1 MKKNIVLLSC
11 FFILISIV
19 LSSKTVYGNDTEIGF
34 SIRMIPS
41 AYQHDINNTFFDLR
55 LHPNQVETV
64 ELEIKNTS
72 NEKNTFEIN
81 VNQAYTNNQGYIDYS
96 DVNES
101 KKNVYPIDI
110 NKIVS
115 YPHEIKLEANSLDKI
130 PIQIKMPEKL
140 FDGQVLAGIKVVKK
154 EKETSNSAIQNRY
167 GYILGLK
174 ITETDTD
181 EPRNI
186 ELKNVSPSITFGKP
200 TIVAQLMNTSK
211 DAIGHL
217 KYHVIIEKN
226 GTKNIVLKKTYN
238 NNMELAPNSM
248 YNFAIESQNNLPLS
262 AGKYKINLII
272 TDKKENK
279 WTFNKIFSISDSTTK
294 KVNSLTKN
302 TRKPKVNLCL
312 YAIITVFLLLF
323 LFVLLK
329 YLSIANK
336 QKD

>member
-11 FFILISIV
+11 FFILIPIV

-115 YPHEIKLEANSLDKI
+115 YPHEIKLEANSLAKI
-130 PIQIKMPEKL
+130 PIQIKMPENL

-154 EKETSNSAIQNRY
+154 EKETSNGAIQNRY

-186 ELKNVSPSITFGKP
+186 ELKNVSPAITFGKP
-200 TIVAQLMNTSK
+200 TIVAQLVNTSK

-217 KYHVIIEKN
+217 KYHVTIEKN

-279 WTFNKIFSISDSTTK
+279 WTFNKVFSISDSTTK

-312 YAIITVFLLLF
+312 YAIIAVFLLLF

-329 YLSIANK
+329 YLSISNK